1 MSIAKVLKNSREMDL
16 VNGSTSELVKKMII
30 FTLPI
35 ILVGLLQLLYTA
47 FDLIVV
53 QGHDGSLA
61 AAAVGANNSLISLIT
76 SGFLGLDNGVNV
88 VIARAYG
95 KNDREG
101 CSKALHTSL
110 VLALIGGIA
119 IGLFGFSF
127 SRYFLEWMNVD
138 SSYIEMANTYLK
150 IYFVGLP
157 FLAVY
162 NFGTAILRGIGNSLT
177 PLLFLFI
184 SGLTNVGLNYISV
197 YAFNMSV
204 SGVAWAT
211 VISEALSAFLVI
223 IYLCFNKGFVR
234 FRFKELKISKEP
246 LSPILRIGVPSGIQG
261 IIFSISN
268 VILQSSVN
276 TWGPLV
282 VAANSDAS
290 SIEGFTYVS
299 IFSVTSTASA
309 FSAANYGRGFKE
321 NVKKVFIT
329 TSIMVIVIGVVM
341 GGLEL
346 LFCKQ
351 LLRIYMGN
359 NVDETVEGYAISRL
373 WVILSTYW
381 LCGLMDSECGVLR
394 GLGYSISPLLITL
407 SSCCLFRIFW
417 DFCVYSSDPNSA
429 MHNLG
434 LLYACYPISWLIAV
448 IRNTLMFVLL
458 KKRYNKRIDENL
470 ENYNRLNKQ
479 ANS

>member
-16 VNGSTSELVKKMII
+16 VNGSTSELVKKMIL

-35 ILVGLLQLLYTA
+35 IVVGLLQLLYTA

-119 IGLFGFSF
+119 IGLFGFAF

-223 IYLCFNKGFVR
+223 IYILIRDLCVLD
-234 FRFKELKISKEP
+234 LK
-246 LSPILRIGVPSGIQG
+246 
-261 IIFSISN
+261 N
-268 VILQSSVN
+268 
-276 TWGPLV
+276 
-282 VAANSDAS
+282 
-290 SIEGFTYVS
+290 
-299 IFSVTSTASA
+299 
-309 FSAANYGRGFKE
+309 
-321 NVKKVFIT
+321 
-329 TSIMVIVIGVVM
+329 
-341 GGLEL
+341 
-346 LFCKQ
+346 
-351 LLRIYMGN
+351 
-359 NVDETVEGYAISRL
+359 
-373 WVILSTYW
+373 
-381 LCGLMDSECGVLR
+381 
-394 GLGYSISPLLITL
+394 
-407 SSCCLFRIFW
+407 
-417 DFCVYSSDPNSA
+417 
-429 MHNLG
+429 
-434 LLYACYPISWLIAV
+434 
-448 IRNTLMFVLL
+448 
-458 KKRYNKRIDENL
+458 
-470 ENYNRLNKQ
+470 
-479 ANS
+479 